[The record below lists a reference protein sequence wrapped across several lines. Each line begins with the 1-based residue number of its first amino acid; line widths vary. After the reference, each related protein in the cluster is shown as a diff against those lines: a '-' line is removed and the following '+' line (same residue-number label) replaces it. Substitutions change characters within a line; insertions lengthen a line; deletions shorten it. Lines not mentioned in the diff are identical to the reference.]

1 MTPNLD
7 NIRKT
12 GRYSTTEVEK
22 ILGVNRSTLGRWI
35 QRGLIR
41 CGYRRHNNR
50 RFFEGTEL
58 IRFFNS
64 RAV

>member
-1 MTPNLD
+1 MTPALSNVV
-7 NIRKT
+7 KG
-12 GRYSTTEVEK
+12 GRYSTTEASQ

-35 QRGLIR
+35 ERGMIR
-41 CGYRRHNNR
+41 CGYRRHNHR